1 MTAVV
6 QAREF
11 FAADPSPRASWRM
24 AVLMG
29 RNSRTYKFALGHALL
44 QLAGQGRAEVSLAD
58 LAVPYALSLAER
70 ATDAPQAPEGSAGGA
85 TDFLTVLG
93 RAGAESLRL
102 GHPTEELLAAAV
114 RSMPVMVMQKFHN
127 LSGDALGHRFY
138 ELGPGTGGRRTVRFT
153 DALRSIAG
161 SEQAPGL
168 GTELGARWRI
178 VENSFDTGI
187 GRSLI
192 TDGLSIDGTTLYLTD
207 RRRRRP
213 IAHLTPA
220 VIGFQHHRCLICDDV
235 IVPGAPVQ
243 VDHVFP
249 RALMT
254 RYGTVRPWPGPDL
267 DLLWNLAPAHEACN
281 GAKSDRMPKDVELMR
296 LARRNTAIM
305 SSPHP
310 LRRTLQLQIRTPPG
324 TSHAGDWPMFLR
336 AVRTLVT

>member
-1 MTAVV
+1 MTAADAA
-6 QAREF
+6 QEF
-11 FAADPSPRASWRM
+11 FATDPSPRASWRM

-44 QLAGQGRAEVSLAD
+44 QLAGQGHAEVSLAD
-58 LAVPYALSLAER
+58 LAAPYALSLAER
-70 ATDAPQAPEGSAGGA
+70 AADAPQAPGGSAGGT
-85 TDFLTVLG
+85 TDFLTVVG
-93 RAGAESLRL
+93 REGPQSLRL

-127 LSGDALGHRFY
+127 LSGAALGHRFY

-153 DALRSIAG
+153 DALRRIAA

-168 GTELGARWRI
+168 HTELGARWRI

-192 TDGLSIDGTTLYLTD
+192 DDGLRVDGPTMGLTD
-207 RRRRRP
+207 RKRRRP

-254 RYGTVRPWPGPDL
+254 RYSAVRAWPGPDL
-267 DLLWNLAPAHEACN
+267 DLLWNLAPAHKACN
-281 GAKSDRMPKDVELMR
+281 GGKSDRPPEDVELLR
-296 LARRNTAIM
+296 LARRNIAIM

-310 LRRTLQLQIRTPPG
+310 LRRTLELQLRIPHGNRR
-324 TSHAGDWPMFLR
+324 AANWPEFLR
-336 AVRTLVT
+336 EVRALVA